1 VFTINSIDTN
11 LKTGESKLEL
21 LNVLW

>member
-1 VFTINSIDTN
+1 VFTINSINTN